1 MLIIE
6 LFSTFGL
13 YIYRYKFISQKI
25 KILLVV
31 PSLSIGGVSKS
42 VIEIC
47 NLLDRNRIDIELLLL
62 SKNTEMLSLKSF
74 NYETPLYFLNYKNIE
89 SYSVLSYFKNYFFPS
104 DNKKMYEQFNELV
117 LRLNPDIIHFHT
129 LPLQLNLVKKIPNR
143 FKNKLIYT
151 DHSVRISEG
160 EYSRKATLAMSF
172 LYSILYKPFHVIA
185 VSKVVYDSLTKFQIN
200 NQNKKSYI
208 VENGLNFNEY
218 IPLLKKNDKILQ
230 VVYVSRIC
238 SKKGFEEF
246 IVAWSILKYKGPKK
260 LLIVGPDELNGQ
272 IQKLAAD
279 LGLIDEITFTGAANN
294 ILELLQDSQI
304 GVFPSHK
311 EGLPIALLEK
321 MSMALPIVVS
331 DIPELTNII
340 IDGENGLIFKKGNAI
355 DLAKKIDMLLFDTD
369 LRTRLG
375 NNARKTVI
383 EKFSK
388 NNEIQEITRIY
399 HLIYNLK

>member
-1 MLIIE
+1 MFIIE

-13 YIYRYKFISQKI
+13 YTFRYKFISRKI

-47 NLLDRNRIDIELLLL
+47 NLLDRNRMDIELLLL

-74 NYETPLYFLNYKNIE
+74 NYETPLHFLNYKNIE
-89 SYSVLSYFKNYFFPS
+89 SYSVLSYFKNYFFSS

-129 LPLQLNLVKKIPNR
+129 LPLQLNLVKKIPNK

-160 EYSRKATLAMSF
+160 DYSRKATLAMSY

-185 VSKVVYDSLTKFQIN
+185 VSKIVYDSLVKFKIN

-208 VENGLNFNEY
+208 VENGLDFNEY
-218 IPLLKKNDKILQ
+218 FSSSKKNGKMLQ
-230 VVYVSRIC
+230 VIYVSRIC
-238 SKKGFEEF
+238 SNKGFEEL
-246 IVAWSILKYKGPKK
+246 IAAWSVLKYKGPKK

-279 LGLIDEITFTGAANN
+279 LGLMDEITFTGAANN
-294 ILELLQDSQI
+294 IVELLQDSQI

-311 EGLPIALLEK
+311 EGLPFSLLEK
-321 MSMALPIVVS
+321 MAMELPIVVS
-331 DIPELTNII
+331 NIPELINII
-340 IDGENGLIFKKGNAI
+340 THNKNGLVFKKGNI
-355 DLAKKIDMLLFDTD
+355 NDLAEKLDMLLFDEQ
-369 LRTRLG
+369 LREKLG
-375 NNARKTVI
+375 EEARKNIVENYSK
-383 EKFSK
+383 EK
-388 NNEIQEITRIY
+388 EIQQLSKIY
-399 HLIYNLK
+399 DLIVNG